1 MDLEITQCFG
11 LEGSLLFI
19 GGLGVF
25 RRIFANTITYKCV
38 NAIFLFKDLIKL

>member
-11 LEGSLLFI
+11 LKGSLLFI

-25 RRIFANTITYKCV
+25 QRIFADTITYKCV
-38 NAIFLFKDLIKL
+38 NAIFLFINLIKL